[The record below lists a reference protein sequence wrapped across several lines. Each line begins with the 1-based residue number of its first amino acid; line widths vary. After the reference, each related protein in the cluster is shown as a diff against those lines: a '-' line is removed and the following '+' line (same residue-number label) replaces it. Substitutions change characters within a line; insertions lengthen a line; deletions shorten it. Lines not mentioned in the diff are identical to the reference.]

1 MNHFDSNSHFECS
14 LTFPIRFQVTF
25 WMQHNMFNTN
35 RNELIVLHRIF
46 WIQFN
51 IFITDRVNSADGS
64 ARFQAAF
71 WIQFNIFNTI
81 ISYMMNKVQHFQY
94 WSKSVNCPPSEYL
107 DAVEHFHQWPD
118 VMDMILYIV
127 FHIFHV
133 YIILL
138 SHRFNHWTWILGDAG
153 SNPHSNILIFWLHF
167 NILTFWMNKVSD
179 GRCKMLKW
187 DQNVKMGSKC

>member
-1 MNHFDSNSHFECS
+1 MRMNHFDSNSHFECS

-138 SHRFNHWTWILGDAG
+138 SHRFNVEDEFSEMQGAIRI
-153 SNPHSNILIFWLHF
+153 S
-167 NILTFWMNKVSD
+167 TF
-179 GRCKMLKW
+179 
-187 DQNVKMGSKC
+187 